1 MMPKY
6 IQIGV
11 GIIIAI
17 NAFAF
22 FMSLIDDNTSDK

>member
-1 MMPKY
+1 MMPMY

-17 NAFAF
+17 YAFAF
-22 FMSLIDDNTSDK
+22 IMSLIDDNISDK